1 MRVSSTL
8 QMTRWFRRA
17 VVGGLA
23 AALLLLAALA
33 ALPARATE
41 AEAGPDTEWVLVMVE
56 QHGCVYCT
64 RWNAEVGP
72 EYPITP
78 EGRFAPLRRVNLRNL
93 PADLSFERRVVF
105 TPTFVLMGDGV
116 EVGRMEGYAG
126 EDFFWGLLGR
136 MLSQADATWAT
147 QDGDR

>member
-1 MRVSSTL
+1 
-8 QMTRWFRRA
+8 
-17 VVGGLA
+17 
-23 AALLLLAALA
+23 
-33 ALPARATE
+33 
-41 AEAGPDTEWVLVMVE
+41 
-56 QHGCVYCT
+56 
-64 RWNAEVGP
+64 
-72 EYPITP
+72 
-78 EGRFAPLRRVNLRNL
+78 
-93 PADLSFERRVVF
+93 VVF

>member
-23 AALLLLAALA
+23 AALLLAT
-33 ALPARATE
+33 ALPDRAIA
-41 AEAGPDTEWVLVMVE
+41 AEPGPDTEWVLVMIE